1 MSTIEI
7 IENKIS
13 YIRQQMAFAEQFKRY
28 SYEDILKNP
37 MLKGA
42 LERNLYIIAQAV
54 IDLAE
59 ALVAFTNFRK
69 PTTMRD
75 AFDILQEEGVLGRE
89 FVENFVKIVGF
100 RNAIAHDYQKLDFKK
115 VYDVLQEKLPQVE
128 QFLEYIKKYLR
139 L

>member
-13 YIRQQMAFAEQFKRY
+13 YIKQQLKFAERFQSY
-28 SYEDILKNP
+28 SYEEILKDPILKN
-37 MLKGA
+37 A

-54 IDLAE
+54 IDLSE
-59 ALVAFTNFRK
+59 AIVAFKNFRK

-75 AFDILQEEGVLGRE
+75 SFDILQEEGVLTKE
-89 FVENFVKIVGF
+89 FTEDFIKIVGF

-115 VYDVLQEKLPQVE
+115 VYAILHERLSQVE
-128 QFLEYIKKYLR
+128 QFLKYIKSYLR